1 MIDEEETIDEKYSD
15 RKDRNNDALP
25 DAKTVK
31 MLDSNASALEAY
43 SPLLRMR
50 QEDAEDVSFVI
61 EASPAQRQE
70 SEYDLIT
77 PSFRGDEE
85 GIWCDIAFSEMFVWS
100 NNWYKVNITGTY
112 LAWT

>member
-31 MLDSNASALEAY
+31 MLDSNASA
-43 SPLLRMR
+43 LRMR

-85 GIWCDIAFSEMFVWS
+85 GI
-100 NNWYKVNITGTY
+100 
-112 LAWT
+112 

>member
-1 MIDEEETIDEKYSD
+1 
-15 RKDRNNDALP
+15 
-25 DAKTVK
+25 

>member
-50 QEDAEDVSFVI
+50 QEDVSFVI

-85 GIWCDIAFSEMFVWS
+85 GI
-100 NNWYKVNITGTY
+100 
-112 LAWT
+112 